1 MEENLKGK
9 EENQNIDRQS
19 LKEKDKQIENL
30 VVENKKQEV
39 KHKKEI
45 IKIKKEKKIFEEEK

>member
-1 MEENLKGK
+1 MEKDLKGR
-9 EENQNIDRQS
+9 EDIQNNDKQS

-30 VVENKKQEV
+30 VVQKKEQEV

-45 IKIKKEKKIFEEEK
+45 IKIKKQKKIFEEEK

>member
-1 MEENLKGK
+1 MEKDLRWREDI
-9 EENQNIDRQS
+9 QNNDKQS

-30 VVENKKQEV
+30 VVQKKEQEV

-45 IKIKKEKKIFEEEK
+45 IKIKKQKKIFEEEK